1 MILNENSKPQ
11 VIKEIK
17 NAKLVSLREQIE
29 NL

>member
-1 MILNENSKPQ
+1 MILNENSKPP
-11 VIKEIK
+11 VIKGIK